1 MDETLRKQIARG
13 FIEYEQ
19 SRDRVN
25 FIKERLSQVAL
36 LVCQVNWTL
45 DTEAFLDNLDDYYRL
60 MLKQLTELTAL
71 IRDPELADQTRRT
84 LVALITQDVHNR
96 DIVEELM

>member
-1 MDETLRKQIARG
+1 M
-13 FIEYEQ
+13 
-19 SRDRVN
+19 N

-71 IRDPELADQTRRT
+71 IRDPELVDQTRRT